1 MTFEEKIR
9 RHITQNHLLQAND
22 QIVVGVSGGI
32 DSVVLL
38 FLLKKFGY
46 RCIVAHCNFHLRGR
60 ESDNDENFVANIA
73 KELQCEYHVSHFNT
87 NETAKQ
93 RGISIEM
100 AARDLRYAWFEELK
114 RETNSQAIAVA
125 HHANDL
131 AETLLLN
138 ITRGTG
144 LRGLATMQAKRGDII
159 RPLLTVSR
167 DEIETYAQTNGIS
180 FRCDS
185 TNASIVYK
193 RNRIRH
199 NVIPELTALNP
210 SFVKTMVDNHAVW
223 SETEKLLEW
232 SIKQAAKEIV
242 CIQGERVILSIPR
255 LLSYPS
261 PRLLLFELL
270 KDFQFNAEV
279 TDQLF
284 ETLGNRTGAQFFSP
298 THCLTVNRDE
308 LIVTPRTPKDNE
320 EQIVLNGPND
330 DFPEWL
336 TVSYGEITTDF
347 VLQKEKATATFD
359 LDRIQ
364 WPLTLRHWKEGD
376 TFHPFGMQGTQK
388 VSDYLINSKIDRR
401 TKHSLWILEDA
412 KHILWIVGQRT
423 DKRVMISD
431 KSKRFIKITT
441 TL

>member
-22 QIVVGVSGGI
+22 KIVVGVSGGI

-38 FLLKKFGY
+38 ILLKKFGY
-46 RCIVAHCNFHLRGR
+46 PCIVAHCNFHLRGQ
-60 ESDNDENFVANIA
+60 ESDNDEIFVADLA
-73 KELQCEYHVSHFNT
+73 KELQCEYHVTHFDT
-87 NETAKQ
+87 NEIAKQ

-100 AARDLRYAWFEELK
+100 AARDLRYAWFEELR
-114 RETNSQAIAVA
+114 RETNSQVIAVA

-144 LRGLATMQAKRGDII
+144 LKGLATMQAKRGDII

-167 DEIETYAQTNGIS
+167 EEIETFAQTNGLS
-180 FRCDS
+180 FRSDS

-210 SFVKTMVDNHAVW
+210 SFIKTMVDNHAVW
-223 SETEKLLEW
+223 SETEQLLEW
-232 SIKQAAKEIV
+232 SIKQAAQEIV

-255 LLSYPS
+255 LLAYPT
-261 PRLLLFELL
+261 PRLLLFEIL
-270 KDFQFNAEV
+270 KDFQFNAET

-284 ETLGNRTGAQFFSP
+284 ETLGKRTGAQFLSP
-298 THCLTVNRDE
+298 THCIMVNREE
-308 LIVTPRTPKDNE
+308 LIVSPQTNRDNE
-320 EQIVLNGPND
+320 EQIVLNGPDD
-330 DFPEWL
+330 DFPKWL

-347 VLQKEKATATFD
+347 VIEKEKATATFD
-359 LDRIQ
+359 LDKIH

-376 TFHPFGMQGTQK
+376 TFRPFGMQGTQK
-388 VSDYLINSKIDRR
+388 VSDYLINNKIDRG

-412 KHILWIVGQRT
+412 KHILWIVGLRT
-423 DKRVMISD
+423 DGRAMISD
-431 KSKRFIKITT
+431 KSKRFIKITAS
-441 TL
+441 L